1 MLEITLKISVPT
13 QNVTDRSFA
22 NMFQMSADTCKRH
35 FVFVIYFSTVKKNAN
50 SETLGNLFTGN
61 VEFRLVKRRV
71 APSEQ
76 LTQFLVIFENCDE
89 IF

>member
-1 MLEITLKISVPT
+1 MTLKISVPT

-22 NMFQMSADTCKRH
+22 NIFRMSADTYKRH
-35 FVFVIYFSTVKKNAN
+35 FVFAIYFSTVKKNAN
-50 SETLGNLFTGN
+50 SETLGNSFTGN
-61 VEFRLVKRRV
+61 VKFPLVKRRV

-76 LTQFLVIFENCDE
+76 LTQFLVIFDYCDE